1 VKIISILIFIALFL
15 SPDTAAAPT
24 GHYANFYKFRLEE
37 TQGGSVLTDIEY
49 ERWVEEWKKN

>member
-1 VKIISILIFIALFL
+1 MKLILLIILIVLALPL
-15 SPDTAAAPT
+15 PAYAPT
-24 GHYANFYKFRLEE
+24 GHYANFYQFRLEE